1 MRVAVTCLQN
11 RLPHPTRCTA
21 QQADAA
27 PTLSEVFPV
36 RATDGAAPAFVAAH
50 VTRAARGPV
59 LWIQDRQSIRE
70 TGRPYLAGFARPPE
84 MLCLVVSRAVD
95 VLWAME
101 QGLGCAALSAVVGE
115 IWGNP
120 PALDFTASK
129 RLALRAEAHG
139 VPAWLIRRGAEADL
153 SAARERWRLSSLPSL
168 TDPDDPRAP
177 GRPQWRAELFRARWR
192 TPGDW
197 VVRHDAGTGEIVFD
211 HGVARPATID
221 ETGRQA
227 AG

>member
-1 MRVAVTCLQN
+1 MTCLPN
-11 RLPHPTRCTA
+11 RLSSSPGRPA
-21 QQADAA
+21 QVADAI

-50 VTRAARGPV
+50 VTRMTRTRRSPV

-70 TGRPYLAGFARPPE
+70 TGRPYLAGLARPPE

-101 QGLGCAALSAVVGE
+101 QGLGCSTLSAVVGE

-168 TDPDDPRAP
+168 TDPDDSRAP
-177 GRPQWRAELFRARWR
+177 GQPQWRAELFRARWR
-192 TPGDW
+192 SPGDW
-197 VVRHDAGTGEIVFD
+197 VVRHDAGTGEMVFD

-221 ETGRQA
+221 ESGRQVT
-227 AG
+227 G